1 VRKGRV
7 TTGVLLWLAAAVA
20 ATAVGMMAVAAIG
33 TDIFGGDDDPLS
45 EAEVEAMLATRTRPP
60 TEPTTEPTTAP
71 ATTTSS
77 EPPAPT
83 TIPTSGGTVLARCV
97 PGGVEVVSAIPAQG
111 YQADTEDGD
120 EGDDGVDDG
129 VDDHPSV
136 TFSAGDLEIEVRLR
150 CVNNLVTPEI
160 RQDTD

>member
-20 ATAVGMMAVAAIG
+20 ATAVGMTAVAAIG
-33 TDIFGGDDDPLS
+33 TDIFGGGDDPLS
-45 EAEVEAMLATRTRPP
+45 EAEVQAMLATRTRPP
-60 TEPTTEPTTAP
+60 AEPTTAP
-71 ATTTSS
+71 PTTTSS
-77 EPPAPT
+77 EPAPT
-83 TIPTSGGTVLARCV
+83 EIPTTGGTVLARCV

-120 EGDDGVDDG
+120 EGDDDG

-136 TFSAGDLEIEVRLR
+136 KFSAGDLEIEVRLR
-150 CVNNLVTPEI
+150 CVNNLVTPKI
-160 RQDTD
+160 REDTD